1 MISAMKHVFFLGG
14 LPLATRKL
22 GAFPMN
28 TWDLSRKHVI
38 SCWIY
43 RKMGGLPAVHGGF
56 RGEHYFTP
64 CNCGVALSADTGYKQ
79 SAFRK

>member
-1 MISAMKHVFFLGG
+1 
-14 LPLATRKL
+14 
-22 GAFPMN
+22 MN
-28 TWDLSRKHVI
+28 TWDFKQEKHVI

-56 RGEHYFTP
+56 GGEHYFTP
-64 CNCGVALSADTGYKQ
+64 CNYGVALSPDTGYKQ